1 MKRFLPLFIIP
12 LLLCTTCE
20 DKNTFLIY
28 GELTKKVLLIG
39 VDGLSSTRLGEFNL
53 PNHDRLIRDGLYE
66 DGTTVNSR
74 PSYSGPG
81 WSSMI
86 TGVWQNKHGV
96 TDNSFLGSNFEVYPP
111 FNILLEQEIDNMQED
126 IAKLRQAIDMGM
138 VKQDMGTA
146 RIAMLQ
152 KELRGSIKQIGDE
165 KILMDKQGLI
175 LAGADRALR
184 EMLTIFRDDPIEGPL
199 QEASMGVWTKYYRK
213 KVKDS

>member
-1 MKRFLPLFIIP
+1 MNKWVSSLTDKDRESFLAFCKQTASPIQIYLYSRFLGFKGTIVECDEWSKKKL
-12 LLLCTTCE
+12 
-20 DKNTFLIY
+20 KN
-28 GELTKKVLLIG
+28 
-39 VDGLSSTRLGEFNL
+39 RN
-53 PNHDRLIRDGLYE
+53 
-66 DGTTVNSR
+66 
-74 PSYSGPG
+74 
-81 WSSMI
+81 
-86 TGVWQNKHGV
+86 
-96 TDNSFLGSNFEVYPP
+96 

-199 QEASMGVWTKYYRK
+199 QEASMGVWTKILQEE
-213 KVKDS
+213 S

>member
-1 MKRFLPLFIIP
+1 MNKWVSSLTDKDRESFLAFCKQTASPIQIYLYSRFLGFKGTIIE
-12 LLLCTTCE
+12 CDE
-20 DKNTFLIY
+20 WS
-28 GELTKKVLLIG
+28 KKKFKK
-39 VDGLSSTRLGEFNL
+39 RN
-53 PNHDRLIRDGLYE
+53 
-66 DGTTVNSR
+66 
-74 PSYSGPG
+74 
-81 WSSMI
+81 
-86 TGVWQNKHGV
+86 
-96 TDNSFLGSNFEVYPP
+96 

-199 QEASMGVWTKYYRK
+199 QEASMGVWTKILQEE
-213 KVKDS
+213 S

>member
-1 MKRFLPLFIIP
+1 MNKWVSSLTDKDRESFLAFCKQTASPIQLYLYSRFLGFKGTIVE
-12 LLLCTTCE
+12 CDE
-20 DKNTFLIY
+20 WS
-28 GELTKKVLLIG
+28 KKKFKK
-39 VDGLSSTRLGEFNL
+39 RN
-53 PNHDRLIRDGLYE
+53 
-66 DGTTVNSR
+66 
-74 PSYSGPG
+74 
-81 WSSMI
+81 
-86 TGVWQNKHGV
+86 
-96 TDNSFLGSNFEVYPP
+96 

-199 QEASMGVWTKYYRK
+199 QEASMGVWTKILQEE
-213 KVKDS
+213 S